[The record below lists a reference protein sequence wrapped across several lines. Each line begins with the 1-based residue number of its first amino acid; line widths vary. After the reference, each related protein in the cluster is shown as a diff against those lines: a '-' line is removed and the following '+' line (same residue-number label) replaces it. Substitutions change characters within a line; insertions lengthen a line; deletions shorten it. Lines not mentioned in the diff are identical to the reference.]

1 MGNDLKLDKDEALA
15 AARRIDAL
23 FMCEKIPEK

>member
-1 MGNDLKLDKDEALA
+1 MGNGLKLDKDEDLT

-23 FMCEKIPEK
+23 LMCEKISKK

>member
-1 MGNDLKLDKDEALA
+1 MENGLKLDMDEDLA

-23 FMCEKIPEK
+23 FMCEKISKK